1 MISIF
6 GAAKPAMPP
15 VENNSWV
22 INRETGTVM
31 VFVHGVLSSAAECW
45 YQPKTGAFW
54 PHLVR
59 DDQGDLGRISVFLGG
74 YNTEVDAGEY
84 GMRDCAK
91 ELLDALSRETGG
103 YPAVLAHERLV
114 FVCHSLGGIVVRYM
128 LECWR
133 ELFESKAI
141 YLVLA
146 ASPSVGS
153 RWANSLENVISFFR
167 NRTGR
172 ELKWRSDSLDDL
184 DRRFKDMRDLGLI
197 PNLAGCEWCE
207 QRFIKLPWFRRL
219 PGFFRISPI
228 VPVSSASRYF
238 GDYHLIPGSDHI
250 SIVKPMDDR
259 ALVHQLLGDAYKR
272 FDVKFPATMPA
283 PQPLPASNSLTGTK
297 PDLFQCDRISYST
310 FIYDDGDGHNQMAFE
325 GIRGVRSQSGTT
337 TYELASPWVSRGKA
351 NEYLLQQNETSP
363 GVSLLADNKTLQ
375 FDPAPSAERPQRFL
389 VERLDA
395 HTYAMD
401 RKELGESGNGRQD
414 SSDYAQVEVRGETAG
429 ELVLE
434 VSFPASMSL
443 TREQPF
449 VYAYQNLVIGGEETQ
464 VFDSAL
470 TRRAA
475 AGFSYSRLL
484 NSVFLRVTKP
494 PQNTAYRLYWRLGEP
509 FIGTL
514 PSTPEQRARLEA
526 RRTQLLSARD
536 CFAASGEGVA
546 ARKKQLIDCL
556 AKIGDHVAEIL
567 LKTIVKTPADQTA
580 LLDLLPHIEITVMGM
595 EAADKKILR
604 FVAGTAVA
612 GPDFWDVKMPVGE
625 GIAGRAAKRLEARTY
640 DDEET
645 RGSVFAGLYME
656 LEPGKRHAWLL
667 AVPLWSEDCGRQ
679 AIGVLNVGTYDP
691 SRAHILRVLGQEAS
705 IRDLASWSNS
715 TFLPEFL
722 TVLSSK
728 QGDPTT

>member
-1 MISIF
+1 
-6 GAAKPAMPP
+6 
-15 VENNSWV
+15 
-22 INRETGTVM
+22 
-31 VFVHGVLSSAAECW
+31 
-45 YQPKTGAFW
+45 
-54 PHLVR
+54 
-59 DDQGDLGRISVFLGG
+59 
-74 YNTEVDAGEY
+74 
-84 GMRDCAK
+84 
-91 ELLDALSRETGG
+91 
-103 YPAVLAHERLV
+103 VLAHERLV

-141 YLVLA
+141 FLVLA
-146 ASPSVGS
+146 ASPSIGS
-153 RWANSLENVISFFR
+153 RWANSLENVISLFQ

-184 DRRFKDMRDLGLI
+184 DRRFKEMRELNLI
-197 PNLAGCEWCE
+197 PHLAGCEWCE
-207 QRFIKLPWFRRL
+207 QKFPTL
-219 PGFFRISPI
+219 PGFLRVGPI
-228 VPVSSASRYF
+228 VPVYSASRYF
-238 GDYHLIPGSDHI
+238 GDYHLIPGSDHM
-250 SIVKPMDDR
+250 SVVKPMDAR
-259 ALVHQLLGDAYKR
+259 ALVHQLLSDAYKR

-283 PQPLPASNSLTGTK
+283 PPPPKASNSVAGTR
-297 PDLFQCDRISYST
+297 PDLFQCDRMSVST
-310 FIYDDGDGHNQMAFE
+310 YIYDDGDGHNQMAFE
-325 GIRGVRSQSGTT
+325 GIRGVRSESGTT
-337 TYELASPWVSRGKA
+337 YPLAPAWVSRGKA
-351 NEYLLQQNETSP
+351 NEYLLQQDETSP
-363 GVSLLADNKTLQ
+363 GVSLLADNKTVQ

-389 VERLDA
+389 IERLDA

-401 RKELGESGNGRQD
+401 RKELAESGNGKQD
-414 SSDYAQVEVRGETAG
+414 SSDYAEIEVRGETAG

-434 VSFPASMSL
+434 VRFPDSMSL
-443 TREQPF
+443 TPERPF

-464 VFDSAL
+464 IFDSAL
-470 TRRAA
+470 TRRATE
-475 AGFSYSRLL
+475 GFSYSRLL
-484 NSVFLRVTKP
+484 NSAFLRVTRP
-494 PQNTAYRLYWRLGEP
+494 PQNTAYRLYWRLGDP
-509 FIGTL
+509 FVGTL

-546 ARKKQLIDCL
+546 ARKKKLIDCL

-567 LKTIVKTPADQTA
+567 LKTIAKTPADQAA

-604 FVAGTAVA
+604 FVAGTTVA
-612 GPDFWDVKMPVGE
+612 GPDFWNVKMPVGE

-656 LEPGKRHAWLL
+656 LEPGKRHSWLL
-667 AVPLWSEDCGRQ
+667 AVPLWSEDCGLQ

-705 IRDLASWSNS
+705 IRELASWANS

-728 QGDPTT
+728 QGNPTT